1 MRIDRGAVERSIR
14 RALTCELTR
23 VPQRRA
29 KRSWRSLRRRAR
41 QRSGL
46 CRAPALRFANTAIGN
61 DRLVAIDADK
71 VRLRVRADDTG
82 GKRTIALHGLQFIAR
97 FLQKELKGP
106 GCSQ

>member
-1 MRIDRGAVERSIR
+1 M
-14 RALTCELTR
+14 
-23 VPQRRA
+23 
-29 KRSWRSLRRRAR
+29 
-41 QRSGL
+41 
-46 CRAPALRFANTAIGN
+46 
-61 DRLVAIDADK
+61 AIDADK